1 MTGATG
7 LIGWPTM
14 PHFAAQGVQAVGLA
28 RRGTAGVIACDLF
41 DLPRLR
47 QVLDEVRPTHVLHL
61 AWDVTPGRF
70 VRAPSNLDYVAGTMG
85 LARAA
90 AAAGVR
96 RFVGV
101 GTCAEYDWSDGGGRL
116 RRESDPLVPDSL
128 YGIAKDATRRILE
141 GFFAQEGIGFAWA
154 RPFHLFG
161 AGESPLRLVGGLLD
175 ALRGGR
181 PFICR
186 HGQLVRDFI
195 ATTDAGAALARLVTS
210 EVGGAVN
217 IGSGEAISLAD
228 LCGFVAGRLEAGRL
242 LDLRREPAPG
252 QPAAMLADVTRLRR
266 ELGFTPPLS
275 VRERL
280 AALLDGTG
288 APAAPPTRP

>member
-14 PHFAAQGVQAVGLA
+14 AALAGQGTQAIGLA
-28 RRGTAGVIACDLF
+28 RHGTAGVLACDLF
-41 DLPRLR
+41 DARRLAD
-47 QVLDEVRPTHVLHL
+47 VLGEVRPTHLLHL

-70 VRAPSNLDYVAGTMG
+70 VRAPANLDYVAGTMG

-101 GTCAEYDWSDGGGRL
+101 GTCAEYDWSDGGAAP
-116 RRESDPLVPDSL
+116 RRETDPVAPDAL
-128 YGIAKDATRRILE
+128 YGIAKDATRRILQ
-141 GFFAQEGIGFAWA
+141 GFFAQEGVSFAWA

-161 AGESPLRLVGGLLD
+161 AGESPLRLVGGLVD
-175 ALRGGR
+175 ALRAGR
-181 PFICR
+181 PFTCR

-195 ATTDAGAALARLVTS
+195 ATADAGAALARLVAS
-210 EVGGAVN
+210 EVTGPVN
-217 IGSGEAISLAD
+217 IASGEAISLGA
-228 LCGFVAGRLEAGRL
+228 LCGFAADRLGARAL
-242 LDLRREPAPG
+242 LDLREEPAPG
-252 QPAAMLADVTRLRR
+252 QPAAMLADVTRLR
-266 ELGFTPPLS
+266 EEVGFVPALS

-280 AALLDGTG
+280 GALPEG
-288 APAAPPTRP
+288 A